1 MPNIEFENKSNR
13 DFRNSKDKKEKL
25 KEMEIVTKRNTMA
38 YDIDYLNIDD
48 CLKRFDKLAAECEK
62 AKASIDK
69 PDRNIAGQ
77 GDVTTAINK
86 AIKEYDRVWAHLLK
100 LIYLT
105 KDTISTFEEIS
116 KEADNQ

>member
-1 MPNIEFENKSNR
+1 MPNIEFENKSNG
-13 DFRNSKDKKEKL
+13 DFSNNKDKKEKL
-25 KEMEIVTKRNTMA
+25 EEMETVAKRNTFA

-48 CLKRFDKLAAECEK
+48 CLKRFDKLATECKE
-62 AKASIDK
+62 AKASIKK
-69 PDRNIAGQ
+69 PDKNIAGQ
-77 GDVTTAINK
+77 GDATTAINK
-86 AIKEYDRVWAHLLK
+86 AIKEYDRIWAHLLK